1 MAAAAAE
8 TVTASP
14 QRVPERLGRVEREE
28 RLQRLAPLRDVA
40 NDEVRERNREQ
51 RGDQQRSEPEEG
63 RAAEAR
69 CPCGGADPTEGS
81 GHSG

>member
-8 TVTASP
+8 TVTASRSVFQSGSAVSSEKNVCSVSLP
-14 QRVPERLGRVEREE
+14 S
-28 RLQRLAPLRDVA
+28 RDVA